1 MQHSLLEKVDNLQVH
16 RPFKFKVGDTV
27 SLKTII
33 KEAGKERIQV
43 FEGIII
49 RIRGRGMSKTFTIRK
64 IGANSIGVER
74 TFPFFC
80 PTIADATILKSA
92 KVRQSRIYFLRKRIG
107 KAARL

>member
-1 MQHSLLEKVDNLQVH
+1 MQHKLLEKVDNLQMY
-16 RPFKFKVGDTV
+16 RPYKFKVGDTV

-33 KEAGKERIQV
+33 KEGEKERIQI

-64 IGANSIGVER
+64 LGANGISVER

-80 PTIADATILKSA
+80 PTIAGATIVKSA
-92 KVRQSRIYFLRKRIG
+92 KVRQSRIYFLRNRIG
-107 KAARL
+107 KAAKL